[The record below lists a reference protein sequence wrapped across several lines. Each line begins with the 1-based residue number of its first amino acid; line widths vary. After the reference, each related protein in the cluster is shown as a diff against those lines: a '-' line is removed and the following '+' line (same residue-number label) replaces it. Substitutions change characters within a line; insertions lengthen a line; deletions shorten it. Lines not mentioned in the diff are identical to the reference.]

1 MAETKVQV
9 ELQSEV
15 NDIKPVTQEL
25 SRRVVIECNTSA
37 MDLGLGKVVTIK
49 NGNAVFKP
57 AMSQDLTDAEKV
69 AFEAQDWNKGIITNI
84 QLKSVS
90 SNCPEPVT
98 VGLNLF
104 EGAPNIVNSS
114 GWLFSKQNNDM
125 TEDHAHENEGY
136 TNVATVLPYEKQ
148 RLNDVIY
155 TPENIVDNSYID
167 KYGSYTLDKLWE
179 GVVPFPNE
187 PYYYVDQD
195 HVVMKIISQNW
206 EQLGMVPEHEQARE
220 GKYIKVS
227 SDIVKNCINQL
238 YENVI
243 QEIPYTN
250 FSEFGARFQANTSGE
265 EDYKV
270 VCEMLIKY
278 KFP

>member
-1 MAETKVQV
+1 MAETKAQV
-9 ELQSEV
+9 ELQSDI
-15 NDIKPVTQEL
+15 NDVKPVTQEL
-25 SRRVVIECNTSA
+25 SRRVVMECNTSA
-37 MDLGLGKVVTIK
+37 MDLGLGKVVNIK

-98 VGLNLF
+98 IGLNLF

-206 EQLGMVPEHEQARE
+206 EQLGMVPEHEQSRE

-227 SDIVKNCINQL
+227 SDVVKNCINQL

-270 VCEMLIKY
+270 VCEMLIRY

>member
-1 MAETKVQV
+1 MAETK
-9 ELQSEV
+9 LQDTLENEIV
-15 NDIKPVTQEL
+15 PMTQEL
-25 SRRVVIECNTSA
+25 SRRVVMECNTSGMNLA
-37 MDLGLGKVVTIK
+37 LGKIVNVT
-49 NGNAVFKP
+49 NGSAVFKP
-57 AMSQDLTDAEKV
+57 AMSQDLTDDEK
-69 AFEAQDWNKGIITNI
+69 ARFHAQKWDLGIIQSI

-90 SNCPEPVT
+90 SNCPQPVT

-104 EGAPNIVNSS
+104 EGTPNIVNSS
-114 GWLFSKQNNDM
+114 GWLFSKQTNDM
-125 TEDHAHENEGY
+125 TEDHAHENDGY
-136 TNVATVLPYEKQ
+136 TNVANILPFEKQ

-155 TPENIVDNSYID
+155 TPTNIVDNTYID

-206 EQLGMVPEHEQARE
+206 EQLGMVPEHEQTRE

-227 SDIVKNCINQL
+227 TDIVKNCINQL

-250 FSEFGARFQANTSGE
+250 FSEFGARFQANTEGE
-265 EDYKV
+265 QEYKI